1 VDIPDIC
8 SLYKKVWD
16 EFKGKVPQELE
27 KSWQPSPLEFTSL
40 MEGMT
45 YFAARRDKKL
55 VGILG
60 CSAIDGSV
68 RIAHVAVE
76 PESRHQGIAK
86 ALMEVGL
93 EWAKR
98 ANATSIW
105 IETLTRFQPAIALF
119 RKSGF
124 KETGVFHKHLWKED
138 VMLMEI
144 VF

>member
-1 VDIPDIC
+1 M
-8 SLYKKVWD
+8 
-16 EFKGKVPQELE
+16 
-27 KSWQPSPLEFTSL
+27 EFTSL